1 MEICCWL
8 LVSEMDGLD
17 NLAICSCKWSKNEN
31 HTFYCVSGVIEYED
45 DNVNAATENVRKFMH
60 RIRYI
65 IFFL

>member
-1 MEICCWL
+1 
-8 LVSEMDGLD
+8 MDGLD
-17 NLAICSCKWSKNEN
+17 NLAICSCQWSKNEN

-60 RIRYI
+60 RII